1 MNVNFTI
8 TGRGTVSN
16 KDEGAIEYGGGAARN
31 PMEDLVNDL
40 TADPAPAED
49 TAEISAEAA
58 VEPAPEVTEEAPT
71 AQTIVL
77 DESKIV
83 TEAKLSPAKS
93 VPFDPTAITNALLD
107 SEDEGGAAPY
117 RSTGL
122 TASGQVTSTDE
133 EGLTIKPTPNMD
145 DSPIEGQYEIT
156 GFTVEYEPKISAAK
170 RAVSIRDFFETLE
183 QAYLSINGNKYLMP
197 VPNGYKVAT
206 IMSGRPVIC
215 YNDRLVY
222 EYVEG
227 DWKRV

>member
-1 MNVNFTI
+1 MNFKVTLK
-8 TGRGTVSN
+8 GRGTVSN
-16 KDEGAIEYGGGAARN
+16 KDDGAVEYGGGARN
-31 PMEDLVNDL
+31 PMEDLVDGL
-40 TADPAPAED
+40 TAEPAPQDE
-49 TAEISAEAA
+49 TVEAA
-58 VEPAPEVTEEAPT
+58 VEPAPEVTEEAPV
-71 AQTIVL
+71 AQTVVL
-77 DESKIV
+77 DEAKIV
-83 TEAKLSPAKS
+83 TKATLSPAKS
-93 VPFDPTAITNALLD
+93 APFDPTAITNALLD

-145 DSPIEGQYEIT
+145 DSPIEGKYELT
-156 GFTVEYEPKISAAK
+156 GIMVEYEPKIGAAK
-170 RAVSIRDFFETLE
+170 KSVNIRDFFDTLE
-183 QAYLSINGNKYLMP
+183 QAYLSVNGNKYLMP